1 MGLVVREG
9 LFDGGLVVVKASS
22 FGWMRSARVNQVI
35 TMIENH
41 GAGLSC
47 GRSLRRGKALFG

>member
-1 MGLVVREG
+1 MGLVVSEI

-22 FGWMRSARVNQVI
+22 FGWMISARVSQVM

-47 GRSLRRGKALFG
+47 GISLRRESSLFG